1 MRWMRMRLAAAAGL
15 AGLAGPVSALAAL
28 DGDGFVAV
36 AAQFE
41 GVDVPGVVEALGDR
55 VNVTVSGIKTKGVEL
70 GPTYADDFS
79 YEAMMFG
86 SATGFYGGGFGTLTG
101 SAEAEPEEVES
112 LDGGS
117 PLANPHTSVVDGTIQ
132 VSFIETAVVTG
143 PAPGTPVTLEVNFLL
158 ESSSAFGGG
167 NLSFPHDA
175 RATFFGRVIDNS
187 AGFVGVERAY
197 FADNFET
204 IQFATAVGHE
214 LSLEGRFGLFVEGT
228 TGRGNGFVS
237 NLDAAVD
244 GTGTLYL
251 GVPKGFG
258 VAAVSGHDYTLP
270 VPEPAGLLL
279 ALTGAA
285 ALASHRVARGAG
297 PSGRAS

>member
-1 MRWMRMRLAAAAGL
+1 MNGACDGCGCGWLRRRGSRASPAPSPPSRL
-15 AGLAGPVSALAAL
+15 ST
-28 DGDGFVAV
+28 GDGFVAV

-41 GVDVPGVVEALGDR
+41 GADVPGVVETLGDR
-55 VNVTVSGIKTKGVEL
+55 VNVTVSGIKTKGVDL

-86 SATGFYGGGFGTLTG
+86 SASGFYGGGFGTLSGT
-101 SAEAEPEEVES
+101 AEAKPEEVES

-175 RATFFGRVIDNS
+175 RATFFAI
-187 AGFVGVERAY
+187 
-197 FADNFET
+197 
-204 IQFATAVGHE
+204 
-214 LSLEGRFGLFVEGT
+214 
-228 TGRGNGFVS
+228 
-237 NLDAAVD
+237 
-244 GTGTLYL
+244 
-251 GVPKGFG
+251 
-258 VAAVSGHDYTLP
+258 SGHDYTVP
-270 VPEPAGLLL
+270 VPEPAELLL

-285 ALASHRVARGAG
+285 ALASHTRR
-297 PSGRAS
+297 SGRAS